1 MTKRRFDSVH
11 LDDTQVQICRVDH
24 FSHQGHLKVHVMSS
38 SGLSS
43 LLMQTIYQ
51 CWILQ
56 LGQSIVVQKPCYQC
70 KFIQCWNGLNSLVPI
85 GPAQI
90 SVAISSLVPR
100 LSQNANMYHVPAQ
113 LQCSRSQAWEPGN
126 EAMLAVMI

>member
-38 SGLSS
+38 LCRSFF
-43 LLMQTIYQ
+43 TVDADYQ

-70 KFIQCWNGLNSLVPI
+70 KFIQCGNGLNSLFP

-100 LSQNANMYHVPAQ
+100 LSRNANMYHVPAQ
-113 LQCSRSQAWEPGN
+113 LQCSRSRAWEPGN